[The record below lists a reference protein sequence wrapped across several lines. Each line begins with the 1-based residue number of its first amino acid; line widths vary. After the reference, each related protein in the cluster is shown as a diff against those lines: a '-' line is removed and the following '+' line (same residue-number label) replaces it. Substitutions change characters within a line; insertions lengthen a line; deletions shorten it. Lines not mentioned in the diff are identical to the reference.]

1 MYVMP
6 LNQNLDGTYTVF
18 WEETSLVGK
27 DKRRLSFEECKRR
40 AYKRLEYY
48 NIKVLDVEEEEYC
61 YIPMGGEI
69 PELSQRGIDIITSIH
84 PSTHDLIEYN

>member
-61 YIPMGGEI
+61 YKV
-69 PELSQRGIDIITSIH
+69 
-84 PSTHDLIEYN
+84 YNILHEEQVF

>member
-27 DKRRLSFEECKRR
+27 GNRRLSFEECKRR

-48 NIKVLDVEEEEYC
+48 NIKVLEVEEEEYC

-69 PELSQRGIDIITSIH
+69 PELSQRGQYIH
-84 PSTHDLIEYN
+84 IL